1 MNIGAVFFISLFLKS
16 SFMPRFFMRI
26 LFNQNKKYTHR
37 AVIEIEILTPAN
49 KQRKGQFE
57 ILDLFKDETWALMEG
72 K

>member
-1 MNIGAVFFISLFLKS
+1 
-16 SFMPRFFMRI
+16 MPRFFMRI

-49 KQRKGQFE
+49 KERKGQFE